1 MRHKLRR
8 NNMQVKE
15 RLFKYLKPMR
25 KSLVI
30 AIIFSL
36 LYVASQIAQPF
47 LLGKALDASYVDPF
61 SSIYTPRDPAFYVY
75 TFVALGL
82 AVLGTVFA
90 YLFEVIIMNVS
101 QKVIKKARD
110 EVYEKI
116 NAISLKDFDK
126 KAHGD
131 LVQLEIRDMENF
143 SAGLFAVFKTLI
155 QGVFTIIITVIMMVM
170 VNWILALGVIIL
182 SPLSMIMA
190 KIVAGFSHKHYKKQS
205 ELQAHVSS
213 ISLETLNNIDIV
225 QSLNYEKA
233 SEVVFNE
240 ENELLRKE
248 GRVAQF
254 SASWVNPSTRL
265 VNNTIYALIG
275 IAGIIMLFY
284 IKESDLAVLFAVMSI
299 GRLSSFLS
307 YTNQYSK
314 PFNEVSNVAAEYE
327 NAKASL
333 RRINDFLNLD
343 NDLNSGTSSIDNI
356 ESIEFKNMSFAYTEN
371 QKLIENFNL
380 KINKGQKVAIVGPT
394 GAGKTTLINLL
405 MRFYDP
411 LSGDILINDKSYL
424 DIKKESLRQNVGMV
438 LQDTWIFTGTIMDN
452 IRYFKQ
458 DANEEEVKEA
468 AHKAHAD
475 IFINTLPEG
484 YLTKVSNRSGL
495 SEGQRQMIA
504 IARVMLLNPN
514 MVILDEATSNI
525 DTRSEKLIT
534 DAFDQMMKEKTS
546 IVIAHRLSTIE
557 KADIIIVMKD
567 GAIVETGNHQELMK
581 EQGFYYSLYSSQ
593 YK

>member
-1 MRHKLRR
+1 MS
-8 NNMQVKE
+8 VKQ
-15 RLFKYLKPMR
+15 RLFNYLKPMR
-25 KSLVI
+25 KSLII
-30 AIIFSL
+30 AVFFSL
-36 LYVASQIAQPF
+36 LFVISQISQPF
-47 LLGKALDASYVDPF
+47 LLGRALDASKEANKEAFNTYVII
-61 SSIYTPRDPAFYVY
+61 SLS
-75 TFVALGL
+75 L
-82 AVLGTVFA
+82 AILGTIFA
-90 YLFEVIIMNVS
+90 YLFEVIIMNVA

-110 EVYEKI
+110 DVYQKI
-116 NAISLKDFDK
+116 NSISIKDFDK
-126 KAHGD
+126 KSHGD

-155 QGVFTIIITVIMMVM
+155 QGIFTVIITIIMMFM
-170 VNWILALGVIIL
+170 VNWILAIGVIIL

-190 KIVAGFSHKHYKKQS
+190 RFVARFSHKHYKKQS

-225 QSLNYEKA
+225 QSLNYEKTA
-233 SEVVFNE
+233 LNDFNK
-240 ENELLRKE
+240 ENLELKKE
-248 GRVAQF
+248 GTIAQF

-265 VNNTIYALIG
+265 VNNIIYVLIG
-275 IAGIIMLFY
+275 IAGIIMLTNS
-284 IKESDLAVLFAVMSI
+284 SDLAKVFAVMSI

-314 PFNEVSNVAAEYE
+314 PFNEISNVAAEYE

-333 RRINDFLNLD
+333 RRINDFLNLN
-343 NDLNSGTSSIDNI
+343 NDINEGKETIDDI
-356 ESIEFKNMSFAYTEN
+356 SLISFKDMSFAYNQE

-380 KINKGQKVAIVGPT
+380 DIKKGQKVAIVGPT

-411 LSGDILINDKSYL
+411 VSGDILINNKSYF
-424 DIKKESLRQNVGMV
+424 DIKKESLRSNVGMV
-438 LQDTWIFTGTIMDN
+438 LQDTWIFNGTILDN
-452 IRYFKQ
+452 IRYFKRE
-458 DANEEEVKEA
+458 ANEEEVKEA
-468 AHKAHAD
+468 AKKAHAD
-475 IFINTLPEG
+475 IFINNLPNG
-484 YLTKVSNRSGL
+484 YQTVVSNRSGL

-504 IARVMLLNPN
+504 IARVMLLNPRL
-514 MVILDEATSNI
+514 VILDEATSNI

-534 DAFDQMMKEKTS
+534 DAFDLMMKEKTS

-567 GAIVETGNHQELMK
+567 GKIIETGNHIDLMNK
-581 EQGFYYSLYSSQ
+581 KGFYYSLYSSQ